1 MDTPWF
7 TKSVTFSTSVKFCLA
22 DFVIIVI
29 NKYCRVFDS
38 IEIKGTLV
46 GNQWFIYVSVDH
58 FSFDETRFRG
68 KFKKI
73 TFCEQSQKLLA
84 DFFKPKL
91 CTNKDN

>member
-7 TKSVTFSTSVKFCLA
+7 TKSVTFLTSVKFCLA

-29 NKYCRVFDS
+29 NKYCRVFNS
-38 IEIKGTLV
+38 IEIKGTLG

-58 FSFDETRFRG
+58 FSFDETRLRG

-73 TFCEQSQKLLA
+73 TFCEQIQKLLA
-84 DFFKPKL
+84 DVFKLKL